1 MDVNL
6 NATDMLLAV
15 HHTAVINGVKMLQL
29 DKGEVRNNRISGQGD
44 FAIQLA
50 GMMGEIAVS
59 NVLGLPLRTD
69 LTKGGDGGT
78 DLQFKG
84 QSIQVKTSTHAS
96 TSLQRMVIFNSVNDF
111 GTDWAIACSIQ
122 GVCVVR
128 IHGFISKRKFE
139 SKVFKHDFG
148 YGDRYCVYEDA
159 LTDIERFQEALK
171 TK

>member
-29 DKGEVRNNRISGQGD
+29 DKGEVRNNRISNQGD

-139 SKVFKHDFG
+139 SKVFTHDFG
-148 YGDRYCVYEDA
+148 YGNRYCVYEDA
-159 LTDIERFQEALK
+159 LTNIERFQEAF
-171 TK
+171 TTR